1 MFENQPVRTAEAV
14 ARDMHG
20 RVEFHLDYT
29 LVTFE
34 TKDDLVLF
42 KKWLSDRRYDIV
54 NETPRTIGYAA
65 MKVTA

>member
-1 MFENQPVRTAEAV
+1 
-14 ARDMHG
+14 MHG